1 MIERYTDHAA
11 NERTFL
17 AWVRTSIAIMAFGF
31 LVEKFDLFLEFAS
44 KSLAARMPSV
54 GGQLVGNIAGLLLI
68 VLGGATMILAI
79 IRFRQTA
86 LDIDSKDTRPGTGDR
101 MDVIL
106 AALLVIL
113 GAALFVYLSY
123 TLISRIWWPQYALVL
138 DNHRARAAKHRWSRL
153 CGEPWASDGWFQG
166 AVADVKVF
174 VERVSITLDLRWKRP
189 PTVAASLFIDHIFD
203 DEFRELNHKLSELG
217 VFFYQSWYINMIL
230 VMPMW
235 LQSRGRRMMAWSRM
249 CVSHG
254 QPPLR
259 LPNAPKWAN
268 K

>member
-86 LDIDSKDTRPGTGDR
+86 LDIDSKDTRPGTGDQ

-106 AALLVIL
+106 VVLLVIL

-123 TLISRIWWPQYALVL
+123 TLISRI
-138 DNHRARAAKHRWSRL
+138 
-153 CGEPWASDGWFQG
+153 
-166 AVADVKVF
+166 
-174 VERVSITLDLRWKRP
+174 
-189 PTVAASLFIDHIFD
+189 
-203 DEFRELNHKLSELG
+203 
-217 VFFYQSWYINMIL
+217 
-230 VMPMW
+230 
-235 LQSRGRRMMAWSRM
+235 
-249 CVSHG
+249 
-254 QPPLR
+254 
-259 LPNAPKWAN
+259 
-268 K
+268 

>member
-54 GGQLVGNIAGLLLI
+54 GGQLVGNIAGFLLI

-86 LDIDSKDTRPGTGDR
+86 LDIDSEDTRPGTGDR

-106 AALLVIL
+106 TALLVIL

-123 TLISRIWWPQYALVL
+123 TLISRI
-138 DNHRARAAKHRWSRL
+138 
-153 CGEPWASDGWFQG
+153 
-166 AVADVKVF
+166 
-174 VERVSITLDLRWKRP
+174 
-189 PTVAASLFIDHIFD
+189 
-203 DEFRELNHKLSELG
+203 
-217 VFFYQSWYINMIL
+217 
-230 VMPMW
+230 
-235 LQSRGRRMMAWSRM
+235 
-249 CVSHG
+249 
-254 QPPLR
+254 
-259 LPNAPKWAN
+259 
-268 K
+268 

>member
-68 VLGGATMILAI
+68 ALGAAIMVLAI
-79 IRFRQTA
+79 IRFRHTA
-86 LDIDSKDTRPGTGDR
+86 LDIDSAETRPGSGDR

-106 AALLVIL
+106 TVLLVIL

-123 TLISRIWWPQYALVL
+123 TLISR
-138 DNHRARAAKHRWSRL
+138 
-153 CGEPWASDGWFQG
+153 
-166 AVADVKVF
+166 
-174 VERVSITLDLRWKRP
+174 
-189 PTVAASLFIDHIFD
+189 
-203 DEFRELNHKLSELG
+203 
-217 VFFYQSWYINMIL
+217 M
-230 VMPMW
+230 
-235 LQSRGRRMMAWSRM
+235 
-249 CVSHG
+249 
-254 QPPLR
+254 
-259 LPNAPKWAN
+259 
-268 K
+268 

>member
-68 VLGGATMILAI
+68 ALGGAIMVLAI
-79 IRFRQTA
+79 IRFRHTA
-86 LDIDSKDTRPGTGDR
+86 LDIDSAETRPG
-101 MDVIL
+101 IL

-123 TLISRIWWPQYALVL
+123 TLISR
-138 DNHRARAAKHRWSRL
+138 
-153 CGEPWASDGWFQG
+153 
-166 AVADVKVF
+166 
-174 VERVSITLDLRWKRP
+174 
-189 PTVAASLFIDHIFD
+189 
-203 DEFRELNHKLSELG
+203 
-217 VFFYQSWYINMIL
+217 M
-230 VMPMW
+230 
-235 LQSRGRRMMAWSRM
+235 
-249 CVSHG
+249 
-254 QPPLR
+254 
-259 LPNAPKWAN
+259 
-268 K
+268 